1 MSLALTS
8 RVLDPASPA
17 ARLFKGMLQLF
28 GRIPHSPLA
37 LLARLSIASVF
48 WASARTKVEEGT
60 LFTLSDSAIYLFRE
74 EYRLPILPPEIAAHL
89 ALINEHA
96 MPILLVFGLGSR
108 FAATVLLAM
117 TLVIQLFVYPDAY
130 GVHSPWAVCLLY
142 LMKYGPGAL
151 SIDHLFARTSYF
163 KRWHSGF

>member
-17 ARLFKGMLQLF
+17 VRLVTRVRQLF
-28 GRIPHSPLA
+28 ERIPHSLLA
-37 LLARLSIASVF
+37 LIARFSIASVF

-60 LFTLSDSAIYLFRE
+60 LFTLSDSAVYLFRE
-74 EYRLPILPPEIAAHL
+74 EYRLPLLPPELAAHL

-96 MPILLVFGLGSR
+96 MPILLVLGLASR
-108 FAATVLLAM
+108 FAAAVLLAM

-130 GVHSPWAVCLLY
+130 GVHGPWAMCLLY

-151 SIDHLFARTSYF
+151 SLDRLIGPSIRGQMGS
-163 KRWHSGF
+163 